1 MTIKTVDLKK
11 LNLDLSNP
19 RIGTFESEHDV
30 IEALLKTEKI
40 FQLAK
45 DIAKKGMTNPLD
57 FIGVFESGTKGHF
70 VVAEGNRRVCAL
82 KLLDKPELAGAPDQI
97 KKFQML
103 KAGTTTRINKVEVRV
118 FPDRES
124 ANIWIPLRHLGQQD
138 GRGLKSWDT
147 AQKARYLEEL
157 GRSDSPDRIAKY
169 LIEYA
174 TTNDLLTD
182 EQLDQVP
189 VTTITR
195 YVSNPVLRNA
205 LGLTNAKPPEIT
217 VPENL
222 FKEALK
228 HFLLDSIG
236 QEPKVNSRS
245 KKTQIDEYANELHE
259 TGVAPAV
266 RNQAP
271 KALNKTNQ
279 ETTKAEEKP
288 GMAAAEKQTT
298 TGRGQSEKQTRHNR
312 NPYDR
317 KYIVPSEFRI
327 HVKPAGLK
335 VIFDEMRRVD
345 VEQFP
350 IAATMLFRAF
360 LENALKCFLEHH
372 KVSLPAELHAKMNAA
387 KAIIEKTEHNK
398 MPGLKNLGSMAAN
411 REFNMSAES
420 LGKVAHGTFTPGKT
434 EILKGWTHIEDVIRV
449 LLEKK

>member
-11 LNLDLSNP
+11 LNLDLRNP
-19 RIGTFESEHDV
+19 RIGTFESEHDA

-182 EQLDQVP
+182 EQLDQIP

-222 FKEALK
+222 FKDALK

-236 QEPKVNSRS
+236 QDPKVNSRS

-259 TGVAPAV
+259 TGVAPTV
-266 RNQAP
+266 RNTTARP
-271 KALNKTNQ
+271 LNKTNK
-279 ETTKAEEKP
+279 ETTHPEDKSSAPEDEKKTIT
-288 GMAAAEKQTT
+288 EK
-298 TGRGQSEKQTRHNR
+298 GKPEKQTRHNR

-317 KYIVPSEFRI
+317 TKVVPSDFRM
-327 HVKPAGLK
+327 HVKPASLK
-335 VIFDEMRRVD
+335 VIFDEMRQVD
-345 VEQFP
+345 VEHFP
-350 IAATMLFRAF
+350 LSATMLFRAF
-360 LENALKCFLEHH
+360 LENALKHFLNHH
-372 KVSLPAELHAKMNAA
+372 RVSIPTELHAKMNAA
-387 KAIIEKTEHNK
+387 KTIIGNTNDKNL
-398 MPGLKNLGSMAAN
+398 PGLKNLGAMAAN
-411 REFNMSAES
+411 KEFNMSADS
-420 LGKVAHGTFTPGKT
+420 LGRVAHGTFTPNKI
-434 EILKGWTHIEDVIRV
+434 EILKGWTQIEDVIRV